1 MYLTYCLLVTRI
13 ERGGFILKTRKS
25 PSQKRNFWRSR
36 KLNVI
41 IWSFAPT
48 PILEKLYKPSLQS
61 KGTPYFTHNQ
71 QNTLIIMFALRTA
84 ASRTAV
90 RSNVTRRFASTEADT
105 PKGNNTALLVAL
117 GAAAVGGAYYYTKTD
132 KGRAQAKEAQAKVE
146 GKIDEGKGQ
155 IDAAKAKVE
164 GKVDEVKGKAQ
175 GKVDEVKGKAQGT
188 YESLKG
194 KAEGKVDEAKG
205 EYDATKAKAE
215 GKAGELKAEAEKQA
229 DNLKK

>member
-175 GKVDEVKGKAQGT
+175 GT

>member
-1 MYLTYCLLVTRI
+1 
-13 ERGGFILKTRKS
+13 
-25 PSQKRNFWRSR
+25 
-36 KLNVI
+36 
-41 IWSFAPT
+41 
-48 PILEKLYKPSLQS
+48 
-61 KGTPYFTHNQ
+61 
-71 QNTLIIMFALRTA
+71 MFALRTA
-84 ASRTAV
+84 SSRTAV
-90 RSNVTRRFASTEADT
+90 RSNVTRRFASTEAET

-164 GKVDEVKGKAQ
+164 GKVDEA
-175 GKVDEVKGKAQGT
+175 KGKAQGT

-194 KAEGKVDEAKG
+194 KAEGKIDEAKG

-215 GKAGELKAEAEKQA
+215 GKAGELKAEAVL
-229 DNLKK
+229 LKLHKFPLNSSTWHSSCHSAYSCL